1 MSLFDNE
8 DVLTSE
14 ILKQYGFRKCGSN
27 RWGYI
32 GKFYN
37 YSSLFIRIDLS
48 QYIAFITIE
57 GFSARIKET
66 MKCKTI
72 FDFNYI
78 FNKYSK
84 TNGKKQIYS
93 N

>member
-8 DVLTSE
+8 ELLTLE
-14 ILKQYGFRKCGSN
+14 ILKQHGFIKCGPN
-27 RWGYI
+27 RWGYM

-37 YSSLFIRIDLS
+37 YSSLFLRIDLS

-57 GFSARIKET
+57 EFRAQIKET
-66 MKCKTI
+66 IECKTI

-78 FNKYSK
+78 FNRYSKYSK
-84 TNGKKQIYS
+84 VNGEE
-93 N
+93 

>member
-37 YSSLFIRIDLS
+37 YSSLFLRIDLS
-48 QYIAFITIE
+48 QYIAFITIQ
-57 GFSARIKET
+57 GFSAQIKET
-66 MKCKTI
+66 IECKTI

-78 FNKYSK
+78 FNKY
-84 TNGKKQIYS
+84 GKK
-93 N
+93 

>member
-8 DVLTSE
+8 EVLTPE
-14 ILKQYGFRKCGSN
+14 ILKQHGFIKCGPN

-37 YSSLFIRIDLS
+37 HSSLFLRIDLS
-48 QYIAFITIE
+48 QHIALITIE

-66 MKCKTI
+66 IECKTI

-84 TNGKKQIYS
+84 YSRINGKE
-93 N
+93 

>member
-8 DVLTSE
+8 DVLTPM

-37 YSSLFIRIDLS
+37 YSSLFLRIDLS
-48 QYIAFITIE
+48 QYIAFITIQ
-57 GFSARIKET
+57 GFSAQIKET
-66 MKCKTI
+66 IECKTI

-78 FNKYSK
+78 FNKY
-84 TNGKKQIYS
+84 GKK
-93 N
+93 

>member
-8 DVLTSE
+8 DVLTPM

-32 GKFYN
+32 EKFYN
-37 YSSLFIRIDLS
+37 YSTLFLRIDLF

-57 GFSARIKET
+57 GFGPQIKET

-78 FNKYSK
+78 FNKY
-84 TNGKKQIYS
+84 GKK
-93 N
+93 

>member
-1 MSLFDNE
+1 MSLFDTE
-8 DVLTSE
+8 ELLTSE
-14 ILKQYGFRKCGSN
+14 FLMQYGFIKCGPN

-37 YSSLFIRIDLS
+37 YSSLFLRIDLS

-57 GFSARIKET
+57 GFSAQIKET
-66 MKCKTI
+66 IECKTI

-78 FNKYSK
+78 FNRYSKYSK
-84 TNGKKQIYS
+84 VNGEE
-93 N
+93 

>member
-14 ILKQYGFRKCGSN
+14 ILKQYGFRKCGSD

-37 YSSLFIRIDLS
+37 YSSLFLRIDLS
-48 QYIAFITIE
+48 QYIAFITVQ
-57 GFSARIKET
+57 GFSAQIKET
-66 MKCKTI
+66 IECKTI

-78 FNKYSK
+78 FNKY
-84 TNGKKQIYS
+84 GKK
-93 N
+93 

>member
-8 DVLTSE
+8 DVLTPM

-32 GKFYN
+32 EKFYN
-37 YSSLFIRIDLS
+37 YSSLFLRIDLS
-48 QYIAFITIE
+48 QYIAFITIQ
-57 GFSARIKET
+57 GFSAQIKET
-66 MKCKTI
+66 IECKTI

-84 TNGKKQIYS
+84 TNGKK
-93 N
+93 